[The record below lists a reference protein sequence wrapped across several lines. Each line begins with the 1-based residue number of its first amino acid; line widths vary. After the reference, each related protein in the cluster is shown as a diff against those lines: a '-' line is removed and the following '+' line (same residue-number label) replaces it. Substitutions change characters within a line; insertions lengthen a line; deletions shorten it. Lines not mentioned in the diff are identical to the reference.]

1 MNNKKQICLPGLN
14 KQFDSLMK
22 NLQVNPKTVL
32 VIGSGSEN
40 AAALITNHFSC
51 STELIVQ
58 DYESLM
64 NSRINLDND
73 SNIKICLMNYEVT
86 DFAPESF
93 DLIYAQAS
101 VSLINRNKII
111 KEIKRILKPDG
122 YLCIGEIV
130 SLKQDI
136 PLFVRD
142 IFDSAGLLP
151 LFVDDLEK
159 YYTERKFNLIS
170 LQDFSNTLAE
180 YYTLY
185 ASLLKSTKENLTDN
199 EKSYYKKLL
208 NKIHHESNVYLK
220 LGGDKFIGFVSLLL
234 QKGIN

>member
-14 KQFDSLMK
+14 KQFDSLKK

-73 SNIKICLMNYEVT
+73 SNIKISLMNYEVT

-136 PLFVRD
+136 PLFVGD

-234 QKGIN
+234 QKGNN

>member
-14 KQFDSLMK
+14 KQFDFLKK

-73 SNIKICLMNYEVT
+73 SNIKISLMNYEVT

-159 YYTERKFNLIS
+159 YYIERKFNLIS
-170 LQDFSNTLAE
+170 LRDFSNTLAE

-234 QKGIN
+234 QKGTN